1 MLMFKLPSRTFRS
14 FLLAPCSLLLALSMG
29 CEVSPTPAGLLPPE
43 GVLEYD
49 GLETPAELDR
59 MSAHILSNQL
69 LGALALVRA
78 THPATFLHSDVVPRS
93 PSLPWEDLPP
103 ATPSLIPDGAS
114 PAAIPAGSAPQEL
127 RIPLPATR
135 NPAGISRL
143 PLSGLGEEQQ
153 IEGDG
158 WCDDP
163 AQSASYEARIGGNT
177 GVGRLT
183 QTLDDCDDGDAFIHH
198 GSVETHILESAQDP
212 DGDAGDR
219 IATRVEHHFDGFEYD
234 QRSTFDTRLALK
246 GVISHRNDPDLQ
258 ELHTQ
263 IESLV
268 IRNRIDDGMTM
279 LLEAVE
285 ERIRILDGSEYR
297 SLTGRFYSEDHGW
310 VDFALAPA
318 LRWGGGPN
326 REPTLALFLS
336 AASPARTIITHE
348 SGRGPAIELDQDGNS
363 TVEAARLASRHTRP
377 DDDFGGAAVPEAQ
390 ADHSI
395 FENLEVDTTVRVNS
409 SLSAYGRAGLLTH
422 VWSVVTAPEGD
433 PPVFTDPTGFST
445 EVTFVERGPYQLSLE
460 LQDGARESD
469 PFYIAATVKPEK
481 PLWNRVTWNLPRDAT
496 VGVPWQGS
504 IDVRLAGDPF
514 IEYEITSGPD
524 GLTIDTDGVLR
535 WDDPIADGRFFE
547 TFESS
552 VSLRVFNGHETIL
565 RSIPI
570 RVQTGSGAP
579 IIRTGSAPPRS
590 DSALQVADF
599 DGDGTNDLLV
609 SDRYFHFYV
618 LSPDGQGGW
627 AQSWVHPED
636 LGVRSFHAVDSD
648 GDGAHEVYLHFA
660 RGVARVD
667 GATKSR
673 TTPIV
678 FSSGV
683 AHGIR
688 VADVDADSELEIVT
702 LHGNFED
709 ESQTTLSV
717 HDLATS
723 TLEWSVAGTRMG
735 ERVRVGQLDADPALE
750 IVLDGYGVV
759 DGAGPATAGGPH
771 PPEWDPGIGLG
782 NPFDVGNVDADAF
795 DEIVAANAGTDDL
808 TVFDGEG
815 QQVQMT
821 DDVLHEIADVVVADT
836 NASGPAEAIIASTDP
851 ADAVV
856 FDVSGASAIEQWDV
870 SHAAHSADH
879 MAVGNIDADAD
890 VELVWAADADSG
902 PDLLV
907 VADSGGVEWST
918 PDSQLYDWYF
928 VGGEQAE
935 IAGLGTQ
942 LLFAS
947 AFDRAGSSGRLRM
960 LALTPDTGDIVAG
973 PPLRTSSWS
982 PNSTSGMGISPG
994 SFLQNG
1000 RTELAFL
1007 SDGGSLPGPPSQ
1019 RVGFYDF
1026 SSETELAPF
1035 PSNSGQSHPRYANAD
1050 ADPLDELFLIRGT
1063 GIAMIDPNDDRSAWE
1078 PVDTAESIIDFE
1090 VTDFEGDGDADL
1102 LVLTET
1108 SLLHFEWVADALVER
1123 GTWTDGEPLLH
1134 LELGDANGDG
1144 NDELVITNGV
1154 LGWVLS
1160 PALTEV
1166 ASYPL
1171 PYPNHLALV
1180 VDPDSPDGPGI
1191 ILARGEVVE
1200 IDAMT
1205 GELRWVSPP
1214 LMGDTTQEGLHLH
1227 DDGTGTS
1234 FISISTT
1241 RAIYVTR

>member
-1 MLMFKLPSRTFRS
+1 MLMFKFPSRTS
-14 FLLAPCSLLLALSMG
+14 PPISLALCSLLVVLSMG
-29 CEVSPTPAGLLPPE
+29 CGEASPPE
-43 GVLEYD
+43 ETPPAEEVLEYD

-69 LGALALVRA
+69 LGALALIRA
-78 THPATFLHSDVVPRS
+78 TNPETFLHSDVVPRM
-93 PSLPWEDLPP
+93 PALPWADLPP
-103 ATPSLIPDGAS
+103 GTPSLIADAAAPAAMPAGAS
-114 PAAIPAGSAPQEL
+114 PQEL
-127 RIPLPATR
+127 FIPLAATR
-135 NPAGISRL
+135 DAAGISRL

-153 IEGDG
+153 VEGEG
-158 WCDDP
+158 WCDDA
-163 AQSASYEARIGGNT
+163 AQSASYQGRVGGNT
-177 GVGRLT
+177 GVGRLS
-183 QTLDDCDDGDAFIHH
+183 QDFDECDDGDTFIHH
-198 GSVETHILESAQDP
+198 GSVETHILATENDP
-212 DGDAGDR
+212 AGQPGDR
-219 IATRVEHHFDGFEYD
+219 LATWVEHHFDGFEYD
-234 QRSTFDTRLALK
+234 DRSKYDTRLALK
-246 GVISHRNDPDLQ
+246 GVITHRNDPDLQ

-268 IRNRIDDGMTM
+268 VRNRIDENMTM
-279 LLEAVE
+279 LLENVE
-285 ERIRILDGSEYR
+285 ERIRIFDGTEYR
-297 SLTGRFYSEDHGW
+297 SLAGRFYSEDHGW

-318 LRWGGGPN
+318 VRWGGGPT

-336 AASPARTIITHE
+336 AGSPAQTIITHE
-348 SGRGPAIELDQDGNS
+348 SGRGPAIELDQDGNAA
-363 TVEAARLASRHTRP
+363 VEAARLASRHTRP
-377 DDDFGGAAVPEAQ
+377 DDDLGGPPVPEAQ

-409 SLSAYGRAGLLTH
+409 SLSRYGRPGLLTH
-422 VWSVVTAPEGD
+422 VWSAVSAPEGEPPIFSD
-433 PPVFTDPTGFST
+433 PAGFST
-445 EVTFVERGPYQLSLE
+445 EVTFVERGPYQLTLE
-460 LQDGARESD
+460 LQDGPKESD
-469 PFYIAATVKPEK
+469 PFYIAATVQPEK
-481 PLWNRVTWNLPRDAT
+481 PLWNRVEWNIPRVAT

-524 GLTIDTDGVLR
+524 GLTIDSEGVLR
-535 WDDPIADGRFFE
+535 WDDPMAAGRFFE
-547 TFESS
+547 AFESP
-552 VSLRVFNGHETIL
+552 VSLRVYNGHETIF
-565 RSIPI
+565 RSISI
-570 RVQTGSGAP
+570 KVQTGAGAP

-599 DGDGTNDLLV
+599 DGDGVSDLLV

-636 LGVRSFHAVDSD
+636 LGVRSFHAVDAD
-648 GDGAHEVYLHFA
+648 GDDAHEVYLHFA

-667 GATKSR
+667 GATRSR
-673 TTPIV
+673 TIPIT
-678 FSSGV
+678 FSSGL

-723 TLEWSVAGTRMG
+723 TLEWSVAGTNMG

-759 DGAGPATAGGPH
+759 DGAGPATPGGPH
-771 PPEWDPGIGLG
+771 PPQWNPGIGLG

-795 DEIVAANAGTDDL
+795 DEIVAGVSGTDDL
-808 TVFDGEG
+808 TVYDVQG
-815 QQVQMT
+815 QQVQLT
-821 DDVLHEIADVVVADT
+821 DDLGHEIVDVVVADS

-856 FDVSGASAIEQWDV
+856 FDVSGASAVEQWSV

-879 MAVGNIDADAD
+879 IAVGNVDADAE

-902 PDLLV
+902 PDLLL

-928 VGGEQAE
+928 VGGEGAD
-935 IAGLGTQ
+935 ITGLGTQ

-960 LALTPDTGDIVAG
+960 LALTPDTGEIVAG
-973 PPLRTSSWS
+973 PTLRSSGWS
-982 PNSTSGMGISPG
+982 PNSSTGMGISPG

-1000 RTELAFL
+1000 ETELAFL
-1007 SDGGSLPGPPSQ
+1007 SDGGALPGPPPQ

-1026 SSETELAPF
+1026 VSESELAPF
-1035 PSNSGQSHPRYANAD
+1035 GSSTGQSHPRRGNAD
-1050 ADPLDELFLIRGT
+1050 ADALDELFVIRGT
-1063 GIAMIDPNDDRSAWE
+1063 VITMLDPNDDRSIDAS
-1078 PVDTAESIIDFE
+1078 VDTTEAIIDFE

-1102 LVLTET
+1102 LVLTDT
-1108 SLLHFEWVADALVER
+1108 SLLHYEWVADALVER
-1123 GTWTDGEPLLH
+1123 GTWTDGQPLLH

-1144 NDELVITNGV
+1144 NDELVITNGA
-1154 LGWVLS
+1154 LGWILS
-1160 PALTEV
+1160 PALTEI

-1171 PYPNHLALV
+1171 PYPNHGALV
-1180 VDPDSPDGPGI
+1180 VDPDSPSGPGI

-1205 GELRWVSPP
+1205 GELRWISPA
-1214 LMGDTTQEGLHLH
+1214 LMGDTTPEGLHLH
-1227 DDGTGTS
+1227 DDGAGGS
-1234 FISISTT
+1234 FLSIATT
-1241 RAIYVTR
+1241 RAIYITR